1 LGHKVHPYGF
11 RIGIIKPWLAKWY
24 ADRDYATLLQED
36 MRIRELVARQ
46 LSNASV
52 SQVEIER
59 GINHVTVTVHTA
71 KPGIVIGK
79 GGANV
84 EALRTNIGKL
94 TDKKVKLEIKEI
106 LQPELDGMLLA
117 QNVAGQL
124 ERRIAFRKAIKQSIQ
139 RTIKAVAKG
148 VKIQVSGRLGGSEMS
163 RTEWDKEGRIPLG
176 TLRADISYGV
186 VHAHTTYGRIG
197 VKAWVYRGEQLGDR
211 PGSARTEPRAPRR
224 TAAATRTRSAGRA
237 ATDGAPVAAEDG
249 ATAATAVVDEPMT
262 APQAAPAPA
271 APETVEPVAAAE
283 EAPVA
288 VAEEPTESAAEPV
301 GAAAEPEAAEAEPVA
316 DAAIA
321 AEPEAIAAEPEA
333 PAEPKAPAE
342 PEAPAEPAAP
352 AKRSRAASSRST
364 SATPKA
370 PRTRKS
376 PAKKAAAKPEAEPEA
391 TEKPASDTPDAG
403 SEEG

>member
-11 RIGIIKPWLAKWY
+11 RIGVIKPWLAKWY

-139 RTIKAVAKG
+139 RTIKAGAKG

-211 PGSARTEPRAPRR
+211 PGSARTEPRAARR
-224 TAAATRTRSAGRA
+224 PAAPTRTRAPRAGA
-237 ATDGAPVAAEDG
+237 VEEPVTAEATE
-249 ATAATAVVDEPMT
+249 ATAATAAAAPVEAPPAAVEAPMPAQPT
-262 APQAAPAPA
+262 AAADPTVPEAAAAAPAA
-271 APETVEPVAAAE
+271 
-283 EAPVA
+283 EAP
-288 VAEEPTESAAEPV
+288 
-301 GAAAEPEAAEAEPVA
+301 AAEASTEA
-316 DAAIA
+316 TATDAAS
-321 AEPEAIAAEPEA
+321 AEGTA
-333 PAEPKAPAE
+333 
-342 PEAPAEPAAP
+342 EAPAEPAAEKP
-352 AKRSRAASSRST
+352 ARKPRASRASAATKAASGEQ
-364 SATPKA
+364 KA
-370 PRTRKS
+370 ASGETKPTRTRKAA
-376 PAKKAAAKPEAEPEA
+376 PKKAAADADAAPKADAASEGPAEA
-391 TEKPASDTPDAG
+391 SG
-403 SEEG
+403 EEG

>member
-1 LGHKVHPYGF
+1 MGHKVHPYGF

-36 MRIRELVARQ
+36 MRIRELVAKQ

-84 EALRTNIGKL
+84 ELLRTNVGKL
-94 TDKKVKLEIKEI
+94 STKKVKLEIKEI

-139 RTIKAVAKG
+139 RTIKAGAKG

-176 TLRADISYGV
+176 TLRADISYGLL
-186 VHAHTTYGRIG
+186 HARTTYGRIG
-197 VKAWVYRGEQLGDR
+197 VKAGFYRGEQLGDR
-211 PGSARTEPRAPRR
+211 PGSARTDPRPPRRAAAASAGTRSRATGTRAP
-224 TAAATRTRSAGRA
+224 ATKASA
-237 ATDGAPVAAEDG
+237 
-249 ATAATAVVDEPMT
+249 AATAVE
-262 APQAAPAPA
+262 APTNGAQETPPA
-271 APETVEPVAAAE
+271 ATNGADTSGG
-283 EAPVA
+283 EA
-288 VAEEPTESAAEPV
+288 
-301 GAAAEPEAAEAEPVA
+301 
-316 DAAIA
+316 
-321 AEPEAIAAEPEA
+321 
-333 PAEPKAPAE
+333 
-342 PEAPAEPAAP
+342 
-352 AKRSRAASSRST
+352 
-364 SATPKA
+364 
-370 PRTRKS
+370 
-376 PAKKAAAKPEAEPEA
+376 
-391 TEKPASDTPDAG
+391 
-403 SEEG
+403 

>member
-1 LGHKVHPYGF
+1 VGHKVHPYGF

-36 MRIRELVARQ
+36 MRIRELVAKQ

-84 EALRTNIGKL
+84 EALRTNVGKL
-94 TDKKVKLEIKEI
+94 TNKKVKLEIKEI

-139 RTIKAVAKG
+139 RTIKAGAKG

-197 VKAWVYRGEQLGDR
+197 VKAWVYRGEQLGER

-224 TAAATRTRSAGRA
+224 GAAGTRTRAAGTRA
-237 ATDGAPVAAEDG
+237 TG
-249 ATAATAVVDEPMT
+249 TSTRSSATAVVEERPSGEVEEPKRARS
-262 APQAAPAPA
+262 APKAAAAEAPVVDAAPAV
-271 APETVEPVAAAE
+271 ETPVVEEVTTPDDVAVTTPDAAAAE
-283 EAPVA
+283 AAPAEAEATTTPEA
-288 VAEEPTESAAEPV
+288 QPEAEATDATA
-301 GAAAEPEAAEAEPVA
+301 GDEPEAKE
-316 DAAIA
+316 
-321 AEPEAIAAEPEA
+321 
-333 PAEPKAPAE
+333 
-342 PEAPAEPAAP
+342 
-352 AKRSRAASSRST
+352 S
-364 SATPKA
+364 
-370 PRTRKS
+370 
-376 PAKKAAAKPEAEPEA
+376 
-391 TEKPASDTPDAG
+391 
-403 SEEG
+403 

>member
-1 LGHKVHPYGF
+1 MGHKVHPYGF

-46 LSNASV
+46 LANASV

-139 RTIKAVAKG
+139 RTIKAGAKG

-224 TAAATRTRSAGRA
+224 DAAGPRSRPTGRGGAAGRDTTRAPRGRA
-237 ATDGAPVAAEDG
+237 ATAVAEPEAEEQLTVAPQTDEVVAPQTEAAPETAVTEAAAVASAQAPEAPEAA
-249 ATAATAVVDEPMT
+249 ATAASTDA
-262 APQAAPAPA
+262 AQAAVETPEVAADAAEPAPA
-271 APETVEPVAAAE
+271 A
-283 EAPVA
+283 
-288 VAEEPTESAAEPV
+288 VAEVAEPAE
-301 GAAAEPEAAEAEPVA
+301 AAPAAEAST
-316 DAAIA
+316 D
-321 AEPEAIAAEPEA
+321 
-333 PAEPKAPAE
+333 EPK
-342 PEAPAEPAAP
+342 
-352 AKRSRAASSRST
+352 
-364 SATPKA
+364 
-370 PRTRKS
+370 
-376 PAKKAAAKPEAEPEA
+376 
-391 TEKPASDTPDAG
+391 G
-403 SEEG
+403 EES

>member
-36 MRIRELVARQ
+36 MRIRELVAKQ
-46 LSNASV
+46 LANASV

-94 TDKKVKLEIKEI
+94 TNKKVKLEIKEI

-139 RTIKAVAKG
+139 RTIKAGAKG

-224 TAAATRTRSAGRA
+224 TAAPTRSRSTARA
-237 ATDGAPVAAEDG
+237 ATDGAPAE
-249 ATAATAVVDEPMT
+249 AATAVE
-262 APQAAPAPA
+262 
-271 APETVEPVAAAE
+271 EPVTQVEAQVEAPKVEAPKVEAPKVEAPKPEPAEPAAAE
-283 EAPVA
+283 EAPA
-288 VAEEPTESAAEPV
+288 
-301 GAAAEPEAAEAEPVA
+301 
-316 DAAIA
+316 
-321 AEPEAIAAEPEA
+321 
-333 PAEPKAPAE
+333 PKAPR
-342 PEAPAEPAAP
+342 APRARKAPAKAAKAAEPAAEAP
-352 AKRSRAASSRST
+352 AADDVADASASSDK
-364 SATPKA
+364 PK
-370 PRTRKS
+370 
-376 PAKKAAAKPEAEPEA
+376 
-391 TEKPASDTPDAG
+391 
-403 SEEG
+403 SEEA